1 MLKVETPLSTDANRN
16 TTVDVTTQFIDVV
29 KKYDIVYNPKNPN
42 YKNILEKLRAWGQ
55 IAEELGITVEA
66 AKRKWKNL
74 RDSYTKYLRSF
85 RIGTKTSKKY
95 QFWAHADHMDF
106 LKPHQ
111 GPGRPIKN
119 DDNDENDSDI
129 GFQVLKKVTIAE
141 DSVLAPPPPPPL
153 PMPQITTTI
162 STTPLQIPTTFVP
175 STPAK
180 VHIQPSFILAK
191 NISNG
196 YITQIPTTPLDL
208 ACNTTTS
215 TISTP
220 IVAKIRAINNPAPF
234 FNNSSNYSAPEI
246 VSAPPPPKIRKI
258 APHNNS
264 TITTSTTLSTA
275 TSNNKSNNIHNST
288 SSAAE
293 KLDVASI
300 LRANR
305 ELDSTCLF
313 FMSLAK
319 SVRIMPKRYQAM
331 VKMRC
336 MQIIN
341 DAEVEIES
349 NFDCDDNGAFIS
361 KQHISGNGP
370 QKNNDQLLDNANND
384 SNSQVTMGQ
393 SLTNNG
399 NENSEHFTYVMSPSR
414 VETMID
420 VSSEDETTNG
430 TNNNN

>member
-1 MLKVETPLSTDANRN
+1 MDNTVE
-16 TTVDVTTQFIDVV
+16 FINVV
-29 KKYDIVYNPKNPN
+29 KRYDAIYNVGTPE
-42 YKNILEKLRAWGQ
+42 YKNFEAKGRAWHAV
-55 IAEELGITVEA
+55 AEEVGVSVDA

-95 QFWAHADHMDF
+95 QFWAHADHMEF

-111 GPGRPIKN
+111 GPGRPQKQ

-153 PMPQITTTI
+153 PLPLPQITTATL
-162 STTPLQIPTTFVP
+162 TP

-208 ACNTTTS
+208 ACNTTPTLTS
-215 TISTP
+215 P

-234 FNNSSNYSAPEI
+234 FTNNLSTIPEI
-246 VSAPPPPKIRKI
+246 TSSSVATLPPPPKIRKI
-258 APHNNS
+258 APQNNAS
-264 TITTSTTLSTA
+264 I
-275 TSNNKSNNIHNST
+275 NVDNF
-288 SSAAE
+288 
-293 KLDVASI
+293 DVTSI

-305 ELDSTCLF
+305 EMDSTCLF
-313 FMSLAK
+313 FLSLAK
-319 SVRIMPKRYQAM
+319 SVRTMPKRYQAM

-349 NFDCDDNGAFIS
+349 NFDCDETGGFIS
-361 KQHISGNGP
+361 KQQQQQNGTS
-370 QKNNDQLLDNANND
+370 KNTDNMDNANND
-384 SNSQVTMGQ
+384 SNSQAASGVMGQ
-393 SLTNNG
+393 PTNNS
-399 NENSEHFTYVMSPSR
+399 NENSEHFMYVMSPSR

-430 TNNNN
+430 TNNN

>member
-1 MLKVETPLSTDANRN
+1 MPRRR
-16 TTVDVTTQFIDVV
+16 FH
-29 KKYDIVYNPKNPN
+29 Y
-42 YKNILEKLRAWGQ
+42 
-55 IAEELGITVEA
+55 A

-111 GPGRPIKN
+111 GPGRHMKN

-141 DSVLAPPPPPPL
+141 DSVLAQPAPPPPL
-153 PMPQITTTI
+153 SLPQITPTI
-162 STTPLQIPTTFVP
+162 TTTPIQVPTTVIT
-175 STPAK
+175 SNPAK

-208 ACNTTTS
+208 ACNTPTS
-215 TISTP
+215 TITTP

-234 FNNSSNYSAPEI
+234 FNNNSTSNYPAPEVI
-246 VSAPPPPKIRKI
+246 SAPPPPKIRKI
-258 APHNNS
+258 APQNNS
-264 TITTSTTLSTA
+264 TVTTTTAIPATSTAINNNNTNSNHTNNNH
-275 TSNNKSNNIHNST
+275 TNNINNKNNNNPNNNVD
-288 SSAAE
+288 
-293 KLDVASI
+293 KFDVASI

-305 ELDSTCLF
+305 EMDSTCLF

-319 SVRIMPKRYQAM
+319 SVRTMPKRYQAM

-336 MQIIN
+336 MQIVN

-349 NFDCDDNGAFIS
+349 NFDCDDNGVFIA
-361 KQHISGNGP
+361 KQHCGNNGP
-370 QKNNDQLLDNANND
+370 TKNSDNMMDHSNND
-384 SNSQVTMGQ
+384 SNSQAAMSQ
-393 SLTNNG
+393 SLANNG
-399 NENSEHFTYVMSPSR
+399 NEHSEHFTYVMSPSR

-420 VSSEDETTNG
+420 VSSEDETIIG
-430 TNNNN
+430 TNNN